1 METLL
6 YVILLSF
13 TFILAYSACK
23 HTTHVVV
30 SIQRQKHK
38 KTQSS
43 PYAFLLFRCSFYYI
57 ISWYRYFCASFT
69 TKYTLRV
76 LYISSFIPLYF
87 MSFPLLQ
94 LYTESEENG
103 KRQQVYNKNDT
114 NRYQTLAFVFR
125 N

>member
-13 TFILAYSACK
+13 TFILAYTR
-23 HTTHVVV
+23 HVNTTRVVV
-30 SIQRQKHK
+30 YTEKNTRRHK
-38 KTQSS
+38 AVHMHSS
-43 PYAFLLFRCSFYYI
+43 CFGVLFII